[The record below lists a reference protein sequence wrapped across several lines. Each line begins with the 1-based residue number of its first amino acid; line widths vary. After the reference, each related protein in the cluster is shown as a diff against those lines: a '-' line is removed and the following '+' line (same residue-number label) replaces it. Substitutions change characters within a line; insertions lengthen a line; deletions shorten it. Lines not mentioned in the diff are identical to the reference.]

1 MLRIFNRWQLYSLNQ
16 IRRDNTEQ
24 IRFNRI
30 RRSLNSGV
38 SPTSWRRNIMVM
50 LLQRSLLATSETV
63 IAVDYPFQ
71 RQRRAP
77 STPRSSPRR
86 RKVKVM
92 EVNNSVLFF
101 HRPDTSNN
109 MVTVW
114 SCQQTRAIRVASVTL
129 TLTSLVP
136 SQPSMLPKKWT

>member
-1 MLRIFNRWQLYSLNQ
+1 MLRNFNRWQLYSLNQ
-16 IRRDNTEQ
+16 IRRDSTEQ

-38 SPTSWRRNIMVM
+38 SPTSWCRNIMVM
-50 LLQRSLLATSETV
+50 LLQRSVLATSEPV

-86 RKVKVM
+86 RRFKAM
-92 EVNNSVLFF
+92 AFNSVLFF

-129 TLTSLVP
+129 TLTSSVL